1 MNRFEPNLLLAV
13 STGVALLL
21 LIATAAL
28 FGAPGGAIKYPIIA
42 LVCVVAFVVGNSIM
56 ARRLNRVTPPMI
68 NADTP
73 TTATWAAVFPT
84 LLIAFAAIPL
94 FWSGHDYGLL
104 VIIGA
109 VMTGVTIESALKAR
123 RAT

>member
-1 MNRFEPNLLLAV
+1 MNRLEPNLLLAV

-42 LVCVVAFVVGNSIM
+42 FVCVVTFVFGNAFM
-56 ARRLNRVTPPMI
+56 ARRMNRVTPPMI
-68 NADTP
+68 NVDTP
-73 TTATWAAVFPT
+73 ATAAWASIFPT
-84 LLIAFAAIPL
+84 LVILFAAIPL

-109 VMTGVTIESALKAR
+109 VMTGVTIQSALRAR
-123 RAT
+123 GA

>member
-1 MNRFEPNLLLAV
+1 LNRLEPNLLLAV

-28 FGAPGGAIKYPIIA
+28 FGAPGGAIKYPIIGF
-42 LVCVVAFVVGNSIM
+42 VCVVTFVFGNAFM
-56 ARRLNRVTPPMI
+56 ARRMNRVTPPMI
-68 NADTP
+68 SLDTP
-73 TTATWAAVFPT
+73 ATAAWASIFPT
-84 LLIAFAAIPL
+84 LVILFAAIPL

-109 VMTGVTIESALKAR
+109 VMTGVTIQSALRAR
-123 RAT
+123 GA